1 MAGTMRGMGR
11 SLLVVE
17 VVITSHDNRGA
28 PAFSIPAMSR
38 DKFGGVLAFA
48 LEEQGTIKSRGT

>member
-17 VVITSHDNRGA
+17 VVVISHDNRGA